1 MCRPGTVLE
10 NTWQQPFMFPYWRRQ
25 RQARCILSPFET
37 SGMTKEF
44 FVSSYFFVNAGN
56 ATDSLLVSV
65 NKISCT
71 AGDTLRFKYFIN
83 EWGNDDL
90 LLFKLDSR
98 PQLTELT
105 YKLEYVMQ
113 AANNQTK
120 RVQATWNLV
129 ASRFRASIFLR
140 TAYWRCIPSKQRPAT
155 RLRRETVGKGSQ
167 SEQETECAITI
178 IILHVMRRYYI
189 Y

>member
-1 MCRPGTVLE
+1 
-10 NTWQQPFMFPYWRRQ
+10 
-25 RQARCILSPFET
+25 
-37 SGMTKEF
+37 MTKEF

-113 AANNQTK
+113 AANSQTK
-120 RVQATWNLV
+120 RVQATGNLV

-140 TAYWRCIPSKQRPAT
+140 TVY
-155 RLRRETVGKGSQ
+155 
-167 SEQETECAITI
+167 
-178 IILHVMRRYYI
+178 
-189 Y
+189 

>member
-1 MCRPGTVLE
+1 
-10 NTWQQPFMFPYWRRQ
+10 
-25 RQARCILSPFET
+25 
-37 SGMTKEF
+37 MTKEF

-56 ATDSLLVSV
+56 ATDSLLVSAKV
-65 NKISCT
+65 SCT

-83 EWGNDDL
+83 KWGNDDL

-140 TAYWRCIPSKQRPAT
+140 TAY
-155 RLRRETVGKGSQ
+155 
-167 SEQETECAITI
+167 
-178 IILHVMRRYYI
+178 
-189 Y
+189 